1 MKIHCKKYFRSEY
14 SRSLQIRKLRSAS
27 TRPNVF
33 RQKMAVDVDTMLMW
47 DKRTPL
53 GTPVLPLVYMMI
65 AVSSADGGVLSQGF
79 SSPRLYEN
87 T

>member
-1 MKIHCKKYFRSEY
+1 
-14 SRSLQIRKLRSAS
+14 
-27 TRPNVF
+27 
-33 RQKMAVDVDTMLMW
+33 MAVDVDTMLMW

-79 SSPRLYEN
+79 SSPRLYEKIELN
-87 T
+87 I